1 MGETQIVPATASTKV
16 TGGSTMAYLSAHP
29 VGVVVVGS
37 LLLGIGA
44 YYFGKAMANRAN
56 RKKAEKVEQVAA
68 PVAA

>member
-16 TGGSTMAYLSAHP
+16 TGGSTIAYLSAHP
-29 VGVVVVGS
+29 VGVLVVGS